1 MDKNKFNIPI
11 WIWGKT
17 RINTGNGFI
26 YHEYMDSHFYYQRYI
41 NIKFI
46 NLKCGISLIRTIK

>member
-17 RINTGNGFI
+17 SINTSNGFI
-26 YHEYMDSHFYYQRYI
+26 YHEYWDSHFYYQRYI
-41 NIKFI
+41 NIS
-46 NLKCGISLIRTIK
+46 LKCGISLIRVIK